1 MIGSTSEITRCEVC
15 GKADLQPV
23 IDLGLHPMCDD
34 LIPVGDRRECREYP
48 ISIVFCAECRTAHQ
62 RYQIPKQELFPKTYH
77 YRSRNTADVLD
88 GMKDL
93 VSRCESTIGSLVGKM
108 VLDVGCNDG
117 SLLSFFAAKG
127 ARTFGVEPTNAA
139 LDASASHTVVN
150 EFFTDA
156 VAERFVSQYGRPD
169 IITFTNVFAHIED
182 LSALLGALRKAVHRD
197 TVVVIENH
205 YLGAILA
212 KHQFDTFYHEHPRTY
227 SLTSFG
233 HIASALGMKVILA
246 EFPKRYGGNIRVFLS
261 AGKFLSASDIPF
273 QDMCA
278 AESEFGEGL
287 KKLDR
292 LIQIWKVRKHEEIDE
307 LTKKYGPLQ
316 AKAFPGRAAIP
327 IKILGLT
334 TDHVQAAYE
343 KPLSQKISHYIPG
356 TRIPIQSDDELQLDS
371 KAPLL
376 NMAWHISDEI
386 QGYMRSRGYGGP
398 VIDIISADD
407 FRE

>member
-23 IDLGLHPMCDD
+23 IDLGLHAMCDD
-34 LIPVGDRRECREYP
+34 LIPVGDQRDCREYP
-48 ISIVFCAECRTAHQ
+48 ISILFCRECRTAHQ

-93 VSRCESTIGSLVGKM
+93 VSRCESAIGNLTGKM

-127 ARTFGVEPTNAA
+127 AKTFGVEPTNAA
-139 LDASASHTVVN
+139 LDASASHTVLN
-150 EFFTDA
+150 DFFTDA
-156 VAERFVSQYGRPD
+156 LAEKFVSQYGRPD

-182 LSALLGALRKAVHRD
+182 LSALLSAVRKIVYQD

-212 KHQFDTFYHEHPRTY
+212 KHQFDTSYHEHPRTY
-227 SLTSFG
+227 SLTSFRY
-233 HIASALGMKVILA
+233 IAHALGMNVILA

-261 AGKFLSASDIPF
+261 AGRSQSVSDVSF
-273 QDMCA
+273 EDMCA
-278 AESEFGEGL
+278 SESEFGAGL
-287 KKLDR
+287 TKLDR
-292 LIQIWKVRKHEEIDE
+292 LIRIWKARKHDEIDG

-327 IKILGLT
+327 VKILGLT

-343 KPLSQKISHYIPG
+343 KPLSQKIGHYIPG
-356 TRIPIQSDDELQLDS
+356 TRIPIQSDDELQLAS
-371 KAPLL
+371 RSPLL

-386 QGYMRSRGYGGP
+386 QGYMKSRGYGGP
-398 VIDIISADD
+398 IVDIISADD

>member
-1 MIGSTSEITRCEVC
+1 MTGSTTEITRCEVC
-15 GKADLQPV
+15 GKAELQPV

-34 LIPVGDRRECREYP
+34 LISVGDRRECREYP

-93 VSRCESTIGSLVGKM
+93 VSRCESTIGSLSGKM

-117 SLLSFFAAKG
+117 SLLSFFAARG

-139 LDASASHTVVN
+139 LDASASHTVLN
-150 EFFTDA
+150 DFFTDPL
-156 VAERFVSQYGRPD
+156 AERFVSQYGRPD
-169 IITFTNVFAHIED
+169 IVTFTNVFAHIED
-182 LSALLGALRKAVHRD
+182 LSALLSAIRKAVHQD
-197 TVVVIENH
+197 SVVVIENH

-227 SLTSFG
+227 SLTSFRY
-233 HIASALGMKVILA
+233 IAEALGMNVTLA

-261 AGKFLSASDIPF
+261 AGQSQSVSDVSF
-273 QDMCA
+273 EDMCA
-278 AESEFGEGL
+278 SESEFGAGL
-287 KKLDR
+287 TKLDR
-292 LIQIWKVRKHEEIDE
+292 LIQVWKAKKHDEIDG

-327 IKILGLT
+327 VKILGLT
-334 TDHVQAAYE
+334 TDHVRAAYE
-343 KPLSQKISHYIPG
+343 KPLSQKIGHYIPG
-356 TRIPIQSDDELQLDS
+356 TRIPIQSDDELQLAS

-376 NMAWHISDEI
+376 NMAWHISEEI

-398 VIDIISADD
+398 IVDIISADD